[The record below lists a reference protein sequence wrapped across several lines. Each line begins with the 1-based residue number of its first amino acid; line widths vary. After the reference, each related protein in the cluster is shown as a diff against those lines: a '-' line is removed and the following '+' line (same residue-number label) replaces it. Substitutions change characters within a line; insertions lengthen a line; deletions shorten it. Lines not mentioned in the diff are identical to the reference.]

1 MQAHQHKGRGLR
13 VNGRGAGKGLEFY
26 QNSICKDPSRID
38 IIWSMSMAGGQA
50 WGGGG
55 KHQLSREG
63 VAPREGGFA
72 RCMWPGMGGWVG
84 RISLLLPYAFFFFF
98 LNSPFGQT
106 VAFQSLR
113 NKRLPNQDINTIGA
127 CTYLCLKERDGDPS
141 WGGGGGRKAF
151 GSRSRLWL

>member
-63 VAPREGGFA
+63 VAPREGGLCQVHVA
-72 RCMWPGMGGWVG
+72 GGWGGGWVG
-84 RISLLLPYAFFFFF
+84 FPCSCPMLFFFF
-98 LNSPFGQT
+98 S
-106 VAFQSLR
+106 
-113 NKRLPNQDINTIGA
+113 K
-127 CTYLCLKERDGDPS
+127 
-141 WGGGGGRKAF
+141 
-151 GSRSRLWL
+151 